1 MGRKA
6 RKKGLGGD
14 AEVMMGVSEG
24 VEIVKYLLKS
34 DSPPQISS
42 PEKTRENG
50 RASRGELSA
59 N

>member
-34 DSPPQISS
+34 DSPRRSQVPRK
-42 PEKTRENG
+42 PGRMEGLAEEN
-50 RASRGELSA
+50 
-59 N
+59 